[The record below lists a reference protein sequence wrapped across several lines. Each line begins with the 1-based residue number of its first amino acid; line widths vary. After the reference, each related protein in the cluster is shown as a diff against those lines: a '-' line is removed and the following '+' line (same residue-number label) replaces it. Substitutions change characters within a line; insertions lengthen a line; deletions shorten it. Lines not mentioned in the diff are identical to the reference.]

1 MVLAC
6 VDVVITS
13 VFPSMTTEKD
23 YLQLNFTS
31 TLAKGYDS
39 KRQSFPVHTMKANVG
54 SRGIVPDILH
64 LGTTV
69 NFTSRPF
76 YPWKLRGTY

>member
-6 VDVVITS
+6 VDDVITS
-13 VFPSMTTEKD
+13 GFLLLTTEKD
-23 YLQLNFTS
+23 HLQLNFTS

-54 SRGIVPDILH
+54 SRVRVPVTLH

-69 NFTSRPF
+69 NFTSRPL
-76 YPWKLRGTY
+76 YPGNSAVLY

>member
-13 VFPSMTTEKD
+13 VFLLLTKEKV

-31 TLAKGYDS
+31 ILAKQYDR
-39 KRQSFPVHTMKANVG
+39 KRQSFPVHIMKANVG
-54 SRGIVPDILH
+54 SKGIVPVILR

-69 NFTSRPF
+69 NFTSRPL
-76 YPWKLRGTY
+76 YPRKFRGTY